1 MKISKFIYAAVVG
14 GVLAS
19 CQSVDTPMFSDKDA
33 FVAFDSKSTSIA
45 ENAAREVKIPISLVA
60 SKGLDVS
67 VGFEIDTTAYAG
79 KNAAK
84 EGVNYRL
91 KNTSNTLSFTDGGEM
106 VAYLSIEPID
116 NGTYD
121 GDVCFDIKLSA
132 PEGCNLGANYTTTV
146 TISDD
151 DHPLAAAG
159 ILGTYTASGVSPFE
173 DDNGATFTWTCEVV
187 KDADYIDRVWF
198 TQIVPTESGAVY
210 KSVMGTVSADFKSI
224 TINAGQ
230 DLGTYGST
238 YTLSLD
244 FNGASSATAYVS
256 NNTIAINTFV
266 LASAASG
273 GETVGYL
280 TGVRTLT
287 LTKVEEYLKS

>member
-84 EGVNYRL
+84 EGVKYRV

-106 VAYLSIEPID
+106 VAFLSIEPID

-159 ILGTYTASGVSPFE
+159 ILGTYTASGVSPFK

-287 LTKVEEYLKS
+287 LTKVEE

>member
-67 VGFEIDTTAYAG
+67 VGFEIDTTAY
-79 KNAAK
+79 AAK

-230 DLGTYGST
+230 DLGTYSST

-287 LTKVEEYLKS
+287 LTKVEE

>member
-198 TQIVPTESGAVY
+198 TQIVPTESVAVY

-287 LTKVEEYLKS
+287 LTKVEE

>member
-45 ENAAREVKIPISLVA
+45 ENAGSEVKIPVSLVA

-91 KNTSNTLSFTDGGEM
+91 KNTSNTLSFAADGEM
-106 VAYLSIEPID
+106 VAYISIEPID
-116 NGTYD
+116 NGDYN

-159 ILGTYTASGVSPFE
+159 ILGTYTASGVSPFK

-273 GETVGYL
+273 GETVDYL

-287 LTKVEEYLKS
+287 LTKVEE

>member
-33 FVAFDSKSTSIA
+33 FVAFDSKTTSIA

-91 KNTSNTLSFTDGGEM
+91 KNTSNTLSFTADGEM

-116 NGTYD
+116 NDDYN

-132 PEGCNLGANYTTTV
+132 PEGCNLGANDTTTV

-287 LTKVEEYLKS
+287 LTKVEE

>member
-33 FVAFDSKSTSIA
+33 FVAFDSKTTSIA

-91 KNTSNTLSFTDGGEM
+91 KNTSNTLSFTADGEM

-116 NGTYD
+116 NDDYN

-280 TGVRTLT
+280 PGVRTLT
-287 LTKVEEYLKS
+287 LTKVEE

>member
-67 VGFEIDTTAYAG
+67 GGFEIDTTAYAG

-287 LTKVEEYLKS
+287 LTKVEE

>member
-187 KDADYIDRVWF
+187 KDADYIDRVLF

-287 LTKVEEYLKS
+287 LTKVEE

>member
-33 FVAFDSKSTSIA
+33 FVAFDSKTTSIA

-91 KNTSNTLSFTDGGEM
+91 KNTSNTLSFTADGEM
-106 VAYLSIEPID
+106 VAYISIEPID
-116 NGTYD
+116 NDDYN

-146 TISDD
+146 TIRDD

-187 KDADYIDRVWF
+187 KDADYVDRVWF
-198 TQIVPTESGAVY
+198 TQIVPTVSGATY

-230 DLGTYGST
+230 DLGTYSST

-287 LTKVEEYLKS
+287 LTKVEE

>member
-45 ENAAREVKIPISLVA
+45 ENAGSEVKIPVSLVA

-91 KNTSNTLSFTDGGEM
+91 KNTSNTLSFAADGEM
-106 VAYLSIEPID
+106 VAYISIEPID
-116 NGTYD
+116 NGDYN

-159 ILGTYTASGVSPFE
+159 ILGKYNASGANPFE
-173 DDNGATFTWTCEVV
+173 GGMQNWTCEVV
-187 KDADYIDRVWF
+187 KDADYVDRVWF
-198 TQIVPTESGAVY
+198 TQIVPAANGATY
-210 KSVMGTVSADFKSI
+210 KSVMGTVSADFRSI

-230 DLGTYGST
+230 DLGTAGS
-238 YTLSLD
+238 YTLTLD
-244 FNGASSATAYVS
+244 FNGASSATAQVS
-256 NNTIAINTFV
+256 NGTISINTYVFAAIV
-266 LASAASG
+266 EQTGYAASG
-273 GETVGYL
+273 AQTV
-280 TGVRTLT
+280 TMK
-287 LTKVEEYLKS
+287 KVEE

>member
-33 FVAFDSKSTSIA
+33 FVAFDSKTTSIA

-91 KNTSNTLSFTDGGEM
+91 KNTSNTLSFTADGEM
-106 VAYLSIEPID
+106 VAYISIEPID
-116 NGTYD
+116 NDDYN

-132 PEGCNLGANYTTTV
+132 PEGCNLSANYTTTV

-287 LTKVEEYLKS
+287 LTKVEE

>member
-33 FVAFDSKSTSIA
+33 FVAFDSKTTSIA
-45 ENAAREVKIPISLVA
+45 ENAGGEVKIPVSLVA
-60 SKGLDVS
+60 SKGLGVS

-91 KNTSNTLSFTDGGEM
+91 KNTSNTLSFAADGEM
-106 VAYLSIEPID
+106 VAYISIEPID
-116 NGTYD
+116 NGDYN

-159 ILGTYTASGVSPFE
+159 ILGKYNASGANPFE
-173 DDNGATFTWTCEVV
+173 GGMQNWTCEVV
-187 KDADYIDRVWF
+187 KDADYVDRVWF
-198 TQIVPTESGAVY
+198 TQIVPAANGATY
-210 KSVMGTVSADFKSI
+210 KSVMGTVSADFRSI

-230 DLGTYGST
+230 DLGTAGS
-238 YTLSLD
+238 YTLTLD
-244 FNGASSATAYVS
+244 FNGASSATAQVS
-256 NNTIAINTFV
+256 NGTISINTYV
-266 LASAASG
+266 IAGIVEQPGYAASG
-273 GETVGYL
+273 AQTV
-280 TGVRTLT
+280 TMK
-287 LTKVEEYLKS
+287 KVEE

>member
-159 ILGTYTASGVSPFE
+159 ILGTYTASGVSPFK
-173 DDNGATFTWTCEVV
+173 DDNDATFTWTCEVV

-287 LTKVEEYLKS
+287 LTKVEE

>member
-1 MKISKFIYAAVVG
+1 M
-14 GVLAS
+14 
-19 CQSVDTPMFSDKDA
+19 
-33 FVAFDSKSTSIA
+33 
-45 ENAAREVKIPISLVA
+45 A
-60 SKGLDVS
+60 SKGLGVS

-159 ILGTYTASGVSPFE
+159 ILGTYNVVGQTPFS
-173 DDNGATFTWTCEVV
+173 NVPGPFYWTCVV
-187 KDADYIDRVWF
+187 SKDNDYENRVWF
-198 TQIVPTESGAVY
+198 TQVTPDLQGLTP
-210 KSVMGTVSADFKSI
+210 KPVMGTVSDDFNTI
-224 TINAGQ
+224 TIQSGQ
-230 DLGTYGST
+230 SLGTVGS
-238 YTLSLD
+238 YVFSLNILSMSSGQPVLSTTASVVPGTSINISEACCVSEA
-244 FNGASSATAYVS
+244 NGDLYAGAH
-256 NNTIAINTFV
+256 TIV
-266 LASAASG
+266 M
-273 GETVGYL
+273 
-280 TGVRTLT
+280 
-287 LTKVEEYLKS
+287 TKVQE

>member
-45 ENAAREVKIPISLVA
+45 ENAGSEVKIPVSLVA

-91 KNTSNTLSFTDGGEM
+91 KNTSNTLSFAADGEM
-106 VAYLSIEPID
+106 VAYISIEPID
-116 NGTYD
+116 NGDYN

-198 TQIVPTESGAVY
+198 TQIVPSASGATY
-210 KSVMGTVSADFKSI
+210 KSVMGTVSSDFRSI

-230 DLGTYGST
+230 DLGTAGS

-244 FNGASSATAYVS
+244 FNGASSATAQVS
-256 NNTIAINTFV
+256 DGTISINTYV
-266 LASAASG
+266 IATIVEQPGYAASG
-273 GETVGYL
+273 AQTV
-280 TGVRTLT
+280 TLK
-287 LTKVEEYLKS
+287 KVEE

>member
-33 FVAFDSKSTSIA
+33 FVAFDSKTTSIA

-91 KNTSNTLSFTDGGEM
+91 KNTSNTLSFTADGEM
-106 VAYLSIEPID
+106 VAYILIEPID
-116 NGTYD
+116 NGDYN

-287 LTKVEEYLKS
+287 LTKVEE

>member
-60 SKGLDVS
+60 SNGLDVS

-287 LTKVEEYLKS
+287 LTKVEE

>member
-45 ENAAREVKIPISLVA
+45 ENAGSEVKIPVSLVA

-91 KNTSNTLSFTDGGEM
+91 KNTSNTLSFAADGEM
-106 VAYLSIEPID
+106 VAYISIEPID
-116 NGTYD
+116 NGDYN

-159 ILGTYTASGVSPFE
+159 ILGTYTASGVSPFQE
-173 DDNGATFTWTCEVV
+173 DNGATFTWTCEVV
-187 KDADYIDRVWF
+187 KDADYVDRVWF
-198 TQIVPTESGAVY
+198 TQIVPTVSGATY

-256 NNTIAINTFV
+256 
-266 LASAASG
+266 G

-287 LTKVEEYLKS
+287 LTKVEE

>member
-45 ENAAREVKIPISLVA
+45 ENAGGEVKIPVSLVA
-60 SKGLDVS
+60 SKGLGVS

-287 LTKVEEYLKS
+287 LTKVEE

>member
-84 EGVNYRL
+84 EGVKYRL

-287 LTKVEEYLKS
+287 LTKVEE

>member
-33 FVAFDSKSTSIA
+33 FVAFDSKTTSIA

-91 KNTSNTLSFTDGGEM
+91 KNTSNTLSFTADGEM
-106 VAYLSIEPID
+106 VAYISIEPID
-116 NGTYD
+116 NDDYN

-173 DDNGATFTWTCEVV
+173 DDNDATSTWTCEVV

-287 LTKVEEYLKS
+287 LTKVEE

>member
-45 ENAAREVKIPISLVA
+45 ENAGSEVKIPVSLVA

-287 LTKVEEYLKS
+287 LTKLKNN

>member
-198 TQIVPTESGAVY
+198 TQIVPIESGAVY

-287 LTKVEEYLKS
+287 LTKVEE

>member
-159 ILGTYTASGVSPFE
+159 ILGKYNASGANPFE
-173 DDNGATFTWTCEVV
+173 GGMQNWTCEVV
-187 KDADYIDRVWF
+187 KDADYVDRVWF
-198 TQIVPTESGAVY
+198 TQIVPAANGATY
-210 KSVMGTVSADFKSI
+210 KSVMGTVSADFRSI

-230 DLGTYGST
+230 DLGTAGE

-244 FNGASSATAYVS
+244 FNGASSATAQVS
-256 NNTIAINTFV
+256 NGTISINTYVFAAIV
-266 LASAASG
+266 EQTGYAASG
-273 GETVGYL
+273 AQTV
-280 TGVRTLT
+280 TMK
-287 LTKVEEYLKS
+287 KVEE

>member
-33 FVAFDSKSTSIA
+33 FVAFDSKTTSIA
-45 ENAAREVKIPISLVA
+45 ENATREVKIPISLVA

-91 KNTSNTLSFTDGGEM
+91 KNTSNTLSFTADGEM

-116 NGTYD
+116 NDDYN

-287 LTKVEEYLKS
+287 LTKVEE

>member
-33 FVAFDSKSTSIA
+33 FVAFDSKTTSIA

-84 EGVNYRL
+84 EGVNYCL
-91 KNTSNTLSFTDGGEM
+91 KNTSNTLSFTADGEM
-106 VAYLSIEPID
+106 VAYISIEPID
-116 NGTYD
+116 NDDYN

-273 GETVGYL
+273 GETVSYL

-287 LTKVEEYLKS
+287 LTKVEE

>member
-116 NGTYD
+116 NGTYN

-287 LTKVEEYLKS
+287 LTKVEE

>member
-256 NNTIAINTFV
+256 NNKIAINTFV

-287 LTKVEEYLKS
+287 LTKVEE

>member
-45 ENAAREVKIPISLVA
+45 ENAGSEVKIPVSLVA

-91 KNTSNTLSFTDGGEM
+91 KNTSNTLSFTADGEM

-159 ILGTYTASGVSPFE
+159 ILGTYNVVGQTPFS
-173 DDNGATFTWTCEVV
+173 NVPGPFYWTCVV
-187 KDADYIDRVWF
+187 SKDNDYVNRVWF
-198 TQIVPTESGAVY
+198 TQVTPDLQGLTP
-210 KSVMGTVSADFKSI
+210 KPVMGTVSDDFNTI
-224 TINAGQ
+224 TIQSGQ
-230 DLGTYGST
+230 SLGTVGS
-238 YTLSLD
+238 YVFSLNILSMSS
-244 FNGASSATAYVS
+244 GQPVSSASASVVPGTSINISEACCISEANGGLYAGAH
-256 NNTIAINTFV
+256 TI
-266 LASAASG
+266 
-273 GETVGYL
+273 EM
-280 TGVRTLT
+280 
-287 LTKVEEYLKS
+287 TKVQE